1 MGGSGRVTMAVYAA
15 VDEIN
20 RQLDP
25 EERLE
30 KSMETAVFGGPGG
43 LDSLGLINLIVEVEE
58 RIAREWGVA
67 INLAD
72 ESVIARED
80 SPFQSLGALVAHV
93 TSLVEGGTHEG

>member
-1 MGGSGRVTMAVYAA
+1 MGGSGRVILAIYAA

-30 KSMETAVFGGPGG
+30 KSMDTALFGGPGR
-43 LDSLGLINLIVEVEE
+43 LDSLGLINFIVEVEE
-58 RIAREWGVA
+58 RIAGECGVA

-72 ESVIARED
+72 ESVITRMD
-80 SPFQSLGALVAHV
+80 SPFRSIGALAAYI
-93 TSLVEGGTHEG
+93 TSLLEGDSNEG